1 VERLVA
7 RKTILT
13 CEFGV
18 IFLLFFLSVLIRYP
32 DLDRH
37 LVKKQAWVTAQTMIA
52 LENWKSQGAL
62 KHHFCILQSYPLK
75 ADKYISN
82 MGRSMDNN
90 GNWYYTT
97 FPPFAVIC
105 PYLVFKIF
113 CIPVNVTNLQT
124 FNLAT
129 HLVATLF
136 LYLTVS
142 LVLPQPSS
150 QRINIPA
157 MLASVLF
164 IFMPT
169 NLWTYGNVYS
179 WDIFCHPLWIIGI
192 FLTIMCVKSARR
204 DQGNL
209 FLLALLGAVNFLMV
223 YTEYLGLFS
232 AISVFLFAFLHRKE
246 SKQFRWIYR
255 SIAITTVLSLLLTL
269 FQYSQIDGLGSL
281 LRVYIDKYTDVNVSS
296 VHRLSLM
303 LFLYWYKISFL
314 PGIILLIVLLV
325 AAVVFRL
332 PKGTLRLTPS
342 QMYLIYFALL
352 PVVLHHAVFF
362 AWTCHHYYG
371 VLKSSVLISV
381 MPPILL
387 SKLLSAM
394 NRQTGRLFLGFL
406 SVVILALGYQSFR
419 LYKWEFARGENEGHY
434 EAGLYI
440 RAHSR
445 PDQTIFADWWPHP
458 QEVFHSMRNIQVI
471 RDVAQAITWLE
482 EHGRRE
488 GVLFYGRTSGAF
500 NSIDKIDRYATI
512 SVRDDESA
520 EVETKNVAD

>member
-1 VERLVA
+1 
-7 RKTILT
+7 
-13 CEFGV
+13 
-18 IFLLFFLSVLIRYP
+18 
-32 DLDRH
+32 
-37 LVKKQAWVTAQTMIA
+37 MIA
-52 LENWKSQGAL
+52 LENWESQGAL
-62 KHHFCILQSYPLK
+62 KHNFCILQSYPLR
-75 ADKYISN
+75 ADKYICN
-82 MGRSMDNN
+82 MGRTMDKN

-105 PYLVFKIF
+105 PYLVFQLF
-113 CIPVNVTNLQT
+113 SIPVNVTNLQT

-142 LVLPQPSS
+142 SVLPEPSS
-150 QRINIPA
+150 KRINIPA
-157 MLASVLF
+157 MLASLLF
-164 IFMPT
+164 IFIPT

-179 WDIFCHPLWIIGI
+179 WDIFCHPLWIISI
-192 FLTIMCVKSARR
+192 FLTVKCVEYARR
-204 DQGNL
+204 DRRNL
-209 FLLALLGAVNFLMV
+209 FLLTLLGVVNFLMV

-232 AISVFLFAFLHRKE
+232 AICVCLFAFVHRKE

-255 SIAITTVLSLLLTL
+255 TITITTVLSLSLTL
-269 FQYSQIDGLGSL
+269 FQYSQIDGFGSL
-281 LRVYIDKYTDVNVSS
+281 LSMYMNKYSDVNFSS

-332 PKGTLRLTPS
+332 PKGTLRLRPS
-342 QMYLIYFALL
+342 QIYLIYFALL

-371 VLKSSVLISV
+371 VLKSSVLICI
-381 MPPILL
+381 MPAILL
-387 SKLLSAM
+387 SKLLSTMSRRRA
-394 NRQTGRLFLGFL
+394 RIFLGFL

-434 EAGLYI
+434 EAGLCI
-440 RAHSR
+440 HAHSR
-445 PDQTIFADWWPHP
+445 PDQTVFADWWPHP
-458 QEVFHSMRNIQVI
+458 QEVFHSKRNIQVI
-471 RDVAQAITWLE
+471 GDVVQAVTWLQ

-488 GVLFYGRTSGAF
+488 GVLFYGRTKGTF
-500 NSIDKIDRYATI
+500 NSIDKIDRYANI
-512 SVRDDESA
+512 SVRDNESA
-520 EVETKNVAD
+520 GVETRKCG